1 MRSVVGIRSTAL
13 SEMIRKGMWQSR
25 PAISRGEEMNKA
37 KVVGGKEEEEGEE
50 DDVLDDGE
58 RGNRNR
64 GCPQARERIIA
75 QTMGHLYLSHS
86 S

>member
-1 MRSVVGIRSTAL
+1 MAESTCDL
-13 SEMIRKGMWQSR
+13 ERR
-25 PAISRGEEMNKA
+25 EEMNKA